1 MTIDQ
6 LKDQQAELDAR
17 YRQIQDQLRIDN
29 EKAQKALNDI
39 QTEFLKIQGVIE
51 YLEKQAK

>member
-17 YRQIQDQLRIDN
+17 HQEVINQHRIETD
-29 EKAQKALNDI
+29 KAQKALNDI
-39 QTEFLKIQGVIE
+39 SKEWNKIQGVIE